1 MPGAHFGELISCEVG
16 KYGCLFRGPDLRAR
30 EFLFPKLLRCMLTTV
45 GSAPFA
51 ILRLSAVWLLM
62 RFLTLQRIANPTVVG
77 TIAQTGGVVILA
89 VTSILIWLG
98 CVRVRPLHRIRAIL
112 FTAAFSKLKALT
124 NARRGNTGRAAR
136 PRPSEL
142 ARRPRVQSNVL
153 RRSAIRAWRPH
164 DHSRAASPAR
174 VRDHRSEPLHEAEPS

>member
-1 MPGAHFGELISCEVG
+1 
-16 KYGCLFRGPDLRAR
+16 
-30 EFLFPKLLRCMLTTV
+30 
-45 GSAPFA
+45 
-51 ILRLSAVWLLM
+51 M

-112 FTAAFSKLKALT
+112 FTAAVRT
-124 NARRGNTGRAAR
+124 
-136 PRPSEL
+136 
-142 ARRPRVQSNVL
+142 RVQSNVL

>member
-62 RFLTLQRIANPTVVG
+62 RFLTLRLIAYPTVVG
-77 TIAQTGGVVILA
+77 MIAQTGGLVILA

-98 CVRVRPLHRIRAIL
+98 VRQGCVLC
-112 FTAAFSKLKALT
+112 TAS
-124 NARRGNTGRAAR
+124 GRYCS
-136 PRPSEL
+136 PRPS
-142 ARRPRVQSNVL
+142 ANSKP
-153 RRSAIRAWRPH
+153 
-164 DHSRAASPAR
+164 
-174 VRDHRSEPLHEAEPS
+174 